1 LGEGLG
7 LHGEECPRR
16 WLCGEEEG
24 LRCGGDGAATL
35 RRTAVAAGRKM
46 NRALEKFWASMGVA
60 AARESR
66 SRGGMKRGGWNQGR
80 RRRGPRCQDC
90 WPEQRRRPAME
101 GRRAGEAAC
110 CRDAG
115 GRRGAG
121 EEELLLPCGKGH
133 RKKAGV
139 ELLDMGSLE
148 RRLHSLS
155 RASTIG
161 AAGNRSR
168 WLLEVEDDGQNCSQ
182 GEAPAGKMEA
192 REAAGGRRPWRR
204 SCAPRCSRE
213 EGDRKKKEG
222 GG

>member
-1 LGEGLG
+1 V
-7 LHGEECPRR
+7 P
-16 WLCGEEEG
+16 
-24 LRCGGDGAATL
+24 
-35 RRTAVAAGRKM
+35 TAVEKLEGAPGFIHGRAALLSKEAWEGGRH
-46 NRALEKFWASMGVA
+46 G
-60 AARESR
+60 
-66 SRGGMKRGGWNQGR
+66 
-80 RRRGPRCQDC
+80 C
-90 WPEQRRRPAME
+90 WR
-101 GRRAGEAAC
+101 RRAGEAAC

-121 EEELLLPCGKGH
+121 EEELLLPCDKGH

-155 RASTIG
+155 RASAIG

-192 REAAGGRRPWRR
+192 RASSAAAQPWERGGAWEAAGGRRPLRR
-204 SCAPRCSRE
+204 SCAPRCSCE

>member
-1 LGEGLG
+1 V
-7 LHGEECPRR
+7 P
-16 WLCGEEEG
+16 
-24 LRCGGDGAATL
+24 
-35 RRTAVAAGRKM
+35 TAVEKLEGAPGFIHGRAALLGKEAWEGGRH
-46 NRALEKFWASMGVA
+46 G
-60 AARESR
+60 
-66 SRGGMKRGGWNQGR
+66 
-80 RRRGPRCQDC
+80 C
-90 WPEQRRRPAME
+90 WR
-101 GRRAGEAAC
+101 RRAGEVAC

-121 EEELLLPCGKGH
+121 EEELLLPCDKGH

-155 RASTIG
+155 RASAIG

-192 REAAGGRRPWRR
+192 RASSAAAQPWERGGAWEAAGGRRPLRR
-204 SCAPRCSRE
+204 SCAPRCSCE

>member
-1 LGEGLG
+1 MGKKGEGG
-7 LHGEECPRR
+7 RGAGWWR
-16 WLCGEEEG
+16 WESSAPC
-24 LRCGGDGAATL
+24 RYGARHL
-35 RRTAVAAGRKM
+35 
-46 NRALEKFWASMGVA
+46 
-60 AARESR
+60 
-66 SRGGMKRGGWNQGR
+66 
-80 RRRGPRCQDC
+80 
-90 WPEQRRRPAME
+90 EQRQGVSLAT
-101 GRRAGEAAC
+101 GRARHGEAAC

-139 ELLDMGSLE
+139 ELQDMGSLE

-155 RASTIG
+155 RASAIG

-192 REAAGGRRPWRR
+192 RASSAAAQPWERGGAWEAAGGRRPWRR

-213 EGDRKKKEG
+213 EGDRKKKKVASRGVGE
-222 GG
+222 